1 MQIVEKPKETI
12 FSMAYENR
20 ALRWA
25 TIALSVAI
33 TVALV
38 VIWARPPAPVW
49 LVREDGTIFR
59 GDKKIFSW
67 EAIEASRRG
76 LELFFVKD
84 EKREERLPDYFTG
97 RTLSAAQSF
106 QASDRFVG
114 VRVDKVQEGAGGAD
128 VQATVLRE
136 GQQLLR
142 FTLQLTRGERSE
154 RNPFGLFISSTSVQ
168 K

>member
-1 MQIVEKPKETI
+1 MKIVEKPRETI
-12 FSMAYENR
+12 LSIAYENR

-38 VIWARPPAPVW
+38 VLWSRPPAPVW

-84 EKREERLPDYFTG
+84 ETRADHLPDYFTG
-97 RTLSAAQSF
+97 KTLTAAQSY
-106 QASDRFVG
+106 QASDRFIG
-114 VRVDKVQEGAGGAD
+114 VRVDKVEEGRGGAD
-128 VQATVLRE
+128 VQATVIRD

-142 FTLQLTRGERSE
+142 FTLQLTRGERSD
-154 RNPFGLFISSTSVQ
+154 RNPFGLFISSTTVQ

>member
-1 MQIVEKPKETI
+1 MQIIEKPRETI
-12 FSMAYENR
+12 LSMAHENR

-25 TIALSVAI
+25 TISLAVAI

-38 VIWARPPAPVW
+38 ILCARPPAPVW

-59 GDKKIFSW
+59 GDKKVFSW

-84 EKREERLPDYFTG
+84 EHRADHLPDYFTG
-97 RTLSAAQSF
+97 KTLTAAQTYS
-106 QASDRFVG
+106 ASDRFVG
-114 VRVDKVQEGAGGAD
+114 VRVDDVKEGVAGAD
-128 VQATVLRE
+128 VQATVVRD

-154 RNPFGLFISSTSVQ
+154 RNPFGLLISSTTV
-168 K
+168 KK